1 VLTNIAV
8 SLVSLHHN
16 FSRLPSGPN
25 AEHQQLQ
32 IDIKDSPVR
41 GSMGHVAHLRN
52 ALYKSTATTATTTT
66 TTTTTSIS
74 VTISDAT
81 KN

>member
-1 VLTNIAV
+1 
-8 SLVSLHHN
+8 
-16 FSRLPSGPN
+16 
-25 AEHQQLQ
+25 
-32 IDIKDSPVR
+32 
-41 GSMGHVAHLRN
+41 MGHVAHLRN